1 MGTRIEIRRGVRE
14 TLAHA
19 AQGNP
24 ATVIVQLRDGL
35 ANKRGGRA
43 WGLFGCRRTQIGAF
57 GLFRRRRLRQKI
69 FRVDEAS
76 TSLAEALGG
85 FLLTEAIYIDALL
98 ADSGSKPCEIPV
110 RRYQAEGVEAPRMQQ
125 VHDDDHERNVRSI
138 LAGERKSVV

>member
-1 MGTRIEIRRGVRE
+1 MRISDVSSDVCSSDLRFRAARFKRARLVDEIAELGLTIGTRIEIRREFSE
-14 TLAHA
+14 TLAHS

-85 FLLTEAIYIDALL
+85 FLLPEAIYIDDLL
-98 ADSGSKPCEIPV
+98 ADSDIGRAHV
-110 RRYQAEGVEAPRMQQ
+110 
-125 VHDDDHERNVRSI
+125 
-138 LAGERKSVV
+138 